1 MKKIKDGLRGHW
13 EIIKQTNIYLW
24 EFQEKRERSRR
35 IFEEILADHFLNLV
49 RDVKLQI
56 QELNEQVR

>member
-35 IFEEILADHFLNLV
+35 IFEEILAEFGERHETTNS
-49 RDVKLQI
+49 RAQ
-56 QELNEQVR
+56 